1 MNQTYALSALLTF
14 VLTCFFVVCF
24 FVVCF
29 QRDNREKQ
37 LEEIK
42 TEAIQKGFAKWET
55 DGKEIKFV
63 WNEK

>member
-1 MNQTYALSALLTF
+1 MNQIYALIALIAFILF
-14 VLTCFFVVCF
+14 CF

-29 QRDNREKQ
+29 QRGDREKQ

-42 TEAIQKGFAKWET
+42 TEAVQKGFAKWET

>member
-1 MNQTYALSALLTF
+1 MNQTYALLALLTF
-14 VLTCFFVVCF
+14 VLTCFFA
-24 FVVCF
+24 VCF

-42 TEAIQKGFAKWET
+42 TEAVQKGFAKWET